1 MPRGLGVEACPPSVF
16 IREEGNT
23 PLGIVQELAKG
34 IKAREEPL
42 QGEYEGLASAA
53 ISVTEKKL
61 AAMVLGYQKFQL
73 KSLDLFQTEVPDRFL
88 SFGSIT
94 SDGVN
99 VRRGPTAKEVSLFV
113 ADRGTP
119 VIVKDVKGLWVE
131 VRFANGKEG
140 FVFKDYVHIETA
152 GE

>member
-1 MPRGLGVEACPPSVF
+1 M
-16 IREEGNT
+16 
-23 PLGIVQELAKG
+23 GIVQELAKG

-42 QGEYEGLASAA
+42 LGEYEGLASAA
-53 ISVTEKKL
+53 VTVTEKKL

-73 KSLDLFQTEVPDRFL
+73 KSLDLFQTEVPDRFMG
-88 SFGSIT
+88 FGSVT
-94 SDGVN
+94 SDAVN
-99 VRRGPTAKEVSLFV
+99 VRRGPTAKEASLFTV
-113 ADRGTP
+113 ERGTP

-140 FVFKDYVHIETA
+140 YVFKDYIHIETV